1 MNKGINL
8 NGNSMVESDTK
19 TPQKNSA
26 GLLYS
31 ARQTMDSKSSGPK
44 SVAPKNFM
52 YCNLLD
58 LKPRALVTAGD
69 NGKASDN
76 VCGGG

>member
-1 MNKGINL
+1 
-8 NGNSMVESDTK
+8 
-19 TPQKNSA
+19 
-26 GLLYS
+26 
-31 ARQTMDSKSSGPK
+31 MDSESSGPK
-44 SVAPKNFM
+44 SVSPKIFM

-58 LKPRALVTAGD
+58 LKLELETELVTAGD